1 MEDIDVEL
9 LGDSP
14 GPPRVWIGGYAL
26 IDDAGGG
33 QGQGAIND
41 VGMTRDPAD
50 IRHAPINILG
60 MDILVELG
68 GSRDVGQ
75 KAAGAVLATLGL
87 ARRSTGVHQK
97 EGG

>member
-1 MEDIDVEL
+1 M
-9 LGDSP
+9 P
-14 GPPRVWIGGYAL
+14 
-26 IDDAGGG
+26 
-33 QGQGAIND
+33 
-41 VGMTRDPAD
+41 RDPAD

-60 MDILVELG
+60 IDILVELG

-97 EGG
+97 EGGFRIHGNRLDFCVLEILQDLIHEIIAPRHHARF